1 MTAQD
6 QFDNH
11 EPASHRS
18 APAEKPGGGDVIP
31 VGLAELTPRTRVA
44 LWVLRIAALILT
56 GMVIV
61 IFIAQLQAR

>member
-1 MTAQD
+1 MTAQE

-11 EPASHRS
+11 ESAGHRS
-18 APAEKPGGGDVIP
+18 PPAEKPGGVDVIP
-31 VGLAELTPRTRVA
+31 FGLAELTPRTRAA